1 MDLRAQHLS
10 ETCSDPIEYLRQ
22 LRQTTEPIGGS
33 TVYDEDGE
41 LVEYNVAIEA
51 VEKANKAFIEK
62 AGDEW
67 KKQQMMKEAVSATIV
82 SDLDPHGTD
91 YGNQKIICGW
101 GELEAKKFK
110 NGSKVKLIIIKED

>member
-41 LVEYNVAIEA
+41 LVEYDVAIEA

-62 AGDEW
+62 ACEYLMEYEFNDSPTIADRRKRVEDF
-67 KKQQMMKEAVSATIV
+67 KKYM
-82 SDLDPHGTD
+82 
-91 YGNQKIICGW
+91 
-101 GELEAKKFK
+101 
-110 NGSKVKLIIIKED
+110 ED

>member
-10 ETCSDPIEYLRQ
+10 ETCSDPIEFLNQ

-41 LVEYNVAIEA
+41 LVEYEVAIEA

-62 AGDEW
+62 ACKYIGEHVEYYM
-67 KKQQMMKEAVSATIV
+67 KKDKTCYVPLCPQFATKSFIE
-82 SDLDPHGTD
+82 D
-91 YGNQKIICGW
+91 
-101 GELEAKKFK
+101 F
-110 NGSKVKLIIIKED
+110 IKYMED

>member
-41 LVEYNVAIEA
+41 LVEYDVAIEA

-62 AGDEW
+62 AYEYLSYHLDTSKIDVNYKFEFIEEFR
-67 KKQQMMKEAVSATIV
+67 KYMK
-82 SDLDPHGTD
+82 
-91 YGNQKIICGW
+91 
-101 GELEAKKFK
+101 GE
-110 NGSKVKLIIIKED
+110 